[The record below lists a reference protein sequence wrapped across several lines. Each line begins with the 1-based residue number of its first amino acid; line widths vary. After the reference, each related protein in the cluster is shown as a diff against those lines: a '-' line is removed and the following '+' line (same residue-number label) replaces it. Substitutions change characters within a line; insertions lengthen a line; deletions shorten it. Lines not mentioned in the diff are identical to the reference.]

1 MDAGSGAK
9 RSSTLKM
16 ISHVTRNTKFPLIAG
31 GAMNTIAKA
40 PETLQA
46 GPDTIVVGNGIEKD
60 PQLLIEI
67 SDYIRGVNEP
77 LKIH

>member
-1 MDAGSGAK
+1 
-9 RSSTLKM
+9 M
-16 ISHVTRNTKFPLIAG
+16 ISHVTRIIKLPLIAG
-31 GAMNTIAKA
+31 GGLNTLAKA
-40 PETLQA
+40 SEVLQA
-46 GPDTIVVGNGIEKD
+46 GADTIVVGNGIEKD